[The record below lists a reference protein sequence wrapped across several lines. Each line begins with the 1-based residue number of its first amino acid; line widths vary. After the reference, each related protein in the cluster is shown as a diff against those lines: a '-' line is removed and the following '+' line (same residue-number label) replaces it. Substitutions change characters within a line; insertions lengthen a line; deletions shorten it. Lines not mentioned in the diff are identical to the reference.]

1 MGGAYGDVGGVGN
14 HGNED
19 GKGPV
24 TMATGGG
31 RRAVTME
38 MCGRGLVACGRSL
51 LRCERSL
58 IGHHW
63 VVGGRNQGDAWA
75 GLSALWAGPKRPTRD
90 WADPVTMTSSGGRVP
105 SPRQRSVWAGPS
117 SARVGG
123 RCGYHGD
130 ARGGEGG
137 GTGSGRLHGDAR
149 ALPAPAA
156 DGDDVI
162 PPSSGPA
169 PRRLPLAARSAAAAS
184 HWPLA
189 PPASPLPPGEKA
201 GLSPGPA
208 SARALIGYRRRPSA
222 LS

>member
-1 MGGAYGDVGGVGN
+1 MAVGGAYGDVGGVGN

-19 GKGPV
+19 GKGLV

-31 RRAVTME
+31 RGAVTMV

-63 VVGGRNQGDAWA
+63 VVGGRNHGDTWA

-130 ARGGEGG
+130 ARGGRGEVPGAAVSMA
-137 GTGSGRLHGDAR
+137 TLAR
-149 ALPAPAA
+149 SPPPRPMVMTSSPPPAA
-156 DGDDVI
+156 
-162 PPSSGPA
+162 PPPA
-169 PRRLPLAARSAAAAS
+169 VS
-184 HWPLA
+184 HWPPA
-189 PPASPLPPGEKA
+189 PPPP
-201 GLSPGPA
+201 P
-208 SARALIGYRRRPSA
+208 LIGRSLRPPPPSHPEKRRG
-222 LS
+222 